1 MSDKKFHDRAIEL
14 VYAYTTAAVFGSGK
28 LAIEDVTIVW
38 FAKTLQN
45 WKALVITHTPD
56 SMYYEVT
63 YNGDRG
69 ETYID
74 VYKKFDNVCVRDD
87 ERWCKYP
94 RHLCD
99 TEFQYIRSD
108 KCRGFTIQG
117 VWLDEIQNFQSTP
130 RTETPGKA
138 DDSEWEDPHMG

>member
-1 MSDKKFHDRAIEL
+1 MSYKKFHDRAIEL
-14 VYAYTTAAVFGSGK
+14 VYAYTTAAGFGSGK

-45 WKALVITHTPD
+45 WKALVITYTPD

-74 VYKKFDNVCVRDD
+74 AYKKFDNVCVRDD
-87 ERWCKYP
+87 ER
-94 RHLCD
+94 
-99 TEFQYIRSD
+99 
-108 KCRGFTIQG
+108 
-117 VWLDEIQNFQSTP
+117 
-130 RTETPGKA
+130 
-138 DDSEWEDPHMG
+138 